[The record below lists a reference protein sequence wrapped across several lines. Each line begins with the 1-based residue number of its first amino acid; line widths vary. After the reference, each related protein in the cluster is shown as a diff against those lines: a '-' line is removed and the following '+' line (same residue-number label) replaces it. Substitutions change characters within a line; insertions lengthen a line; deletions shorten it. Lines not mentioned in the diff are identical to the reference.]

1 MNAYN
6 AKLRAYL
13 AANRYMDTLAFHSI
27 SGRDLKNSAIADV
40 PSDLRRRGEM
50 EHVGV
55 VSAALKTALAGALL
69 LGAATLAASDDRKAV
84 RHPTGHAETRGTR
97 TIPASKNSSRSNEL
111 ATRPTPS
118 DVGGRPAYAPPNECW
133 TDDGGF
139 RWRPCT
145 AGGGGGM

>member
-1 MNAYN
+1 VER
-6 AKLRAYL
+6 L
-13 AANRYMDTLAFHSI
+13 
-27 SGRDLKNSAIADV
+27 
-40 PSDLRRRGEM
+40 
-50 EHVGV
+50 GV
-55 VSAALKTALAGALL
+55 VSAAMKAAFAAAVL
-69 LGAATLAASDDRKAV
+69 LGAATLAASEDRTAAP
-84 RHPTGHAETRGTR
+84 HPSGRAEVRGTR